1 MSKDAAIVD
10 YCRAYLASHGYPP
23 TRREIASACG
33 LSSLSV
39 VTYRLG
45 KLREAGVLEFDA
57 GVARAIRILDGVA

>member
-45 KLREAGVLEFDA
+45 KLR
-57 GVARAIRILDGVA
+57 